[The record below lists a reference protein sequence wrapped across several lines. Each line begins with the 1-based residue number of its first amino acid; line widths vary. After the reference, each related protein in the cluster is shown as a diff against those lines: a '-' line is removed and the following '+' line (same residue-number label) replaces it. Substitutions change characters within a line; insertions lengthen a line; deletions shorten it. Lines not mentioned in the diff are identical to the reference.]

1 MDQSSYEFKLES
13 IRRQVDQVDTD
24 LYEILQ
30 KRFQLTN
37 LIGELKKEHNSIE
50 MCETR
55 KKQIVNRLRDKALKD
70 GMSINLLESLY
81 NLIINQSVVDQ
92 STIIKDK

>member
-70 GMSINLLESLY
+70 GISINLLESLY

>member
-55 KKQIVNRLRDKALKD
+55 KKQIVNRLRDRALKD

>member
-70 GMSINLLESLY
+70 SMSINLLESLY

>member
-1 MDQSSYEFKLES
+1 M
-13 IRRQVDQVDTD
+13 
-24 LYEILQ
+24 ILQ